1 MQVVSN
7 PEKFGF
13 SVSRLERLRSWASSY
28 VDSARLPCTVIAI
41 MRHGELVFHDSQG
54 YMDVENQ
61 TPVHRDTLF
70 RIYSMTKPVTSVAA
84 MMLYEEGRFQ
94 LDDPVWKYIPA
105 FKKMTVCKDPAAKV
119 LETEAAASPIT
130 IRQLMAHTAGF
141 IYSFKAPSSALG
153 KLYSENDLDLNPQG
167 SPLDQWVET
176 LASVPLASHP
186 GSCWE
191 YGVSTD
197 VLGYLVEIISGQPL
211 DKFFKTRIF
220 DPLEMDDTGFEVD
233 DRDIDRLANLYKYK
247 VGDRMA
253 LSESAEKTRFRAPVS
268 RFQGGGG
275 LISTV
280 RDYLRFQQML
290 LNKGKLGDV
299 RLLGRKTVDYMTTN
313 HLPGDLASMGQP
325 RFGETVFEGVGFGL
339 GFAVMLDPAKAQLM
353 ASVGEYNWGGAASTA
368 FYNDPLED
376 LSVIFLTQLSPSE
389 IYPLRREL
397 RILVNQALVD

>member
-1 MQVVSN
+1 MKILSK
-7 PEKFGF
+7 PEDFGF
-13 SVSRLERLRSWASSY
+13 STNRLERLRSWATSY
-28 VDSARLPCTVIAI
+28 IDSARLPCSIIAI
-41 MRHGELVFHDSQG
+41 MRHGKLVFVDIQG
-54 YMDVENQ
+54 FSDVENQ
-61 TPVHRDTLF
+61 TPVHDNTLF
-70 RIYSMTKPVTSVAA
+70 RIYSMTKPITSVAA

-105 FKKMTVCKDPAAKV
+105 FKNMTVCLDPNARH
-119 LETEAAASPIT
+119 LETEPAASPIT
-130 IRQLMAHTAGF
+130 IRQLLTHTAGF

-167 SPLDQWVET
+167 SPLAQWVET
-176 LASVPLASHP
+176 LARVPLASHP
-186 GSCWE
+186 GSRWE

-197 VLGYLVEIISGQPL
+197 VLGHLIEIISGQPL
-211 DKFFKTRIF
+211 DVFFRQRILE
-220 DPLEMDDTGFEVD
+220 PLEMGDTGFEVD
-233 DRDIDRLANLYKYK
+233 DQDIDRLANLYKYK

-253 LSESAEKTRFRAPVS
+253 LSETAGKSRFRAPVS

-275 LISTV
+275 LISTLS
-280 RDYLRFQQML
+280 DYLRFQQML
-290 LNKGKLGDV
+290 LNKGCLGDV
-299 RLLGRKTVDYMTTN
+299 RILGRKTVEYMTAN

-339 GFAVMLDPAKAQLM
+339 GFAVMLDPAKAQLL
-353 ASVGEYNWGGAASTA
+353 ASVGEYNWGGSASTA

-376 LSVIFLTQLSPSE
+376 MSVIFLTQLSPSE